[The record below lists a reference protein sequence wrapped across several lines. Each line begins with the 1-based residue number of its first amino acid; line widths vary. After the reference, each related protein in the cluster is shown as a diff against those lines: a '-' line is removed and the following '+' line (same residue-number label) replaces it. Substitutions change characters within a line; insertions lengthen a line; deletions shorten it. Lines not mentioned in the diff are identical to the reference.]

1 MRVNLVLF
9 FPIPQIGSC
18 SIAHHA
24 VFVSSHF
31 SIGRPLPT
39 SRVYLRDV
47 AHCPLFFYPLCISVD
62 SGQLPPP
69 PQVCSPPSILQLL
82 VLLCELFQD
91 LHLVL
96 SASSATL
103 CDLPFLCLPFPHS
116 CSLVWKTSLGFFSCE
131 CMHCICPPE
140 CLVNIIFTSMV
151 KSQEQYFYCY

>member
-9 FPIPQIGSC
+9 FPIPQIGSS

-24 VFVSSHF
+24 VYVSSHF

-39 SRVYLRDV
+39 NRVYLRDV
-47 AHCPLFFYPLCISVD
+47 AYCPLFFYPLCISVD

-82 VLLCELFQD
+82 VAFSR
-91 LHLVL
+91 
-96 SASSATL
+96 SASWSSLLLQQPCVTFPSSTR
-103 CDLPFLCLPFPHS
+103 PFLIV
-116 CSLVWKTSLGFFSCE
+116 CSLVWKMSLGFLSCE
-131 CMHCICPPE
+131 CMHCICPPG
-140 CLVNIIFTSMV
+140 CLVNIIFTTMV